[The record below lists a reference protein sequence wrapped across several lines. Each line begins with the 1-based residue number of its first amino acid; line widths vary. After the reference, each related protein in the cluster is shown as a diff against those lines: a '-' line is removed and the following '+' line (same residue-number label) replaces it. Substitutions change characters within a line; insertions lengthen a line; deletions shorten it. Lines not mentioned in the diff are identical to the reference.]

1 MKKIGLLL
9 IIAFLVPV
17 LAPGQEIRQGGSV
30 FSLWQKSLEEYRI
43 PGVPVF
49 FAKRIDSHLIGFG
62 FMLNSPESFEQDS
75 PFRALMQEFPL
86 FQAALLLQGEGL
98 ASSLIFNYEKNHA
111 WGLSAK
117 FSF

>member
-9 IIAFLVPV
+9 IIALLIPV
-17 LAPGQEIRQGGSV
+17 FAPGQEIRQGGSV
-30 FSLWQKSLEEYRI
+30 FSLWQKSLEEYKI
-43 PGVPVF
+43 PGVPVV

-62 FMLNSPESFEQDS
+62 FLLNSPESFELDS
-75 PFRALMQEFPL
+75 PLRVLMQEFPL

-98 ASSLIFNYEKNHA
+98 NSSIVFNYEKNHI